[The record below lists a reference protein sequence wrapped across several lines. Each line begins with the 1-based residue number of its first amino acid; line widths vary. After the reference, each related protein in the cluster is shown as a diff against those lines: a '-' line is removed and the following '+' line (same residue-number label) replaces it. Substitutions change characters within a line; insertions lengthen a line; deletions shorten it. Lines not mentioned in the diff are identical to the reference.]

1 LKIITFFNHKGGV
14 AKTTNCYHLGWKL
27 AEKGKRV
34 ILVDADSQCNL
45 TGLAMGLMPNDYSSE
60 VEDAEENGEDGKASE
75 LLEKI
80 EREESEMVKRADKFW
95 RSVKT
100 NNIHSALRPA
110 FKAEPRPLEP
120 VEVVP
125 VPGNENLL
133 LLPGHI
139 ELADYESDLALAQ
152 NVKGSIGSQ
161 QNIPGAISHLLS
173 ITGEKYG
180 ADYLLVDVSPS
191 LGAIN
196 QNIVSISDEIII
208 PCAPDYF
215 SMMALMSLKE
225 ILPKWKNWALEAA
238 RSKGLQQAVYKF
250 PEPKFRV
257 LGLTISR
264 FVMYKGKPASAFAAW
279 IDKIQRA
286 CVEELKPAMQEAD
299 ILSEVT
305 GTEESSFIMAK
316 IRDFNSL
323 RPKSQEAQKPV
334 FALTDEDLGLSGR
347 SLQNMIKQR
356 EQADQVFE
364 RFADLVIESK

>member
-1 LKIITFFNHKGGV
+1 MKIITFFNHKGGV

-27 AEKGKRV
+27 AQKGKKV

-45 TGLAMGLMPNDYSSE
+45 TGLAMGLMPGDYSSE
-60 VEDAEENGEDGKASE
+60 VERAEAEGADQEAVEILNKLKEEDNA
-75 LLEKI
+75 LAQ
-80 EREESEMVKRADKFW
+80 RADKFW
-95 RSVKT
+95 ESVRS

-120 VEVVP
+120 VDVIA
-125 VPGNENLL
+125 VPGNQNLF

-152 NVKGSIGSQ
+152 NVKGTIGSQ

-173 ITGEKYG
+173 ITGEEQE

-196 QNIVSISDEIII
+196 QNIVSISDEVVI

-225 ILPKWKNWALEAA
+225 ILPKWKDWARETAG
-238 RSKGLQQAVYKF
+238 SKGLQNAVYKF
-250 PEPKFRV
+250 PEPKFKV
-257 LGLTISR
+257 SGLTISR

-279 IDKIQRA
+279 IDKIQSA
-286 CVEELKPAMQEAD
+286 CGDELMPALRDAD
-299 ILSEVT
+299 ILKNPDTLDSED
-305 GTEESSFIMAK
+305 FIMAK

-323 RPKSQEAQKPV
+323 RPKSQEKQKPV
-334 FALTDEDLGLSGR
+334 FALTDEDLGLSGQ
-347 SLQNMIKQR
+347 SLANMSEQR
-356 EQADQVFE
+356 KQADQVFDS
-364 RFADLVIESK
+364 FADRVMEI